1 MRKMLR
7 LANCGFNPS
16 NKLQW
21 GGCWYLEWNGYTLL
35 AATFSN
41 FLRGDFFL
49 WRQPITRINKTRHQH
64 SGPRPRYKL
73 KSGMKTMEC
82 RPCPVLSYPEGYDGS
97 NQKEIYFRP
106 LKILQCFRQLVI
118 WQMYGCMKV
127 SHSSLQMLVS
137 NCGKT
142 TLQLQTNSNLQRPS
156 IGKGPG

>member
-1 MRKMLR
+1 MRKKLR

-64 SGPRPRYKL
+64 SGPRPRYQV

-82 RPCPVLSYPEGYDGS
+82 RPVFCP
-97 NQKEIYFRP
+97 
-106 LKILQCFRQLVI
+106 
-118 WQMYGCMKV
+118 
-127 SHSSLQMLVS
+127 LVS
-137 NCGKT
+137 RRLRWFKPKRNIQLGQPSVIPPGLVLEVGGT
-142 TLQLQTNSNLQRPS
+142 SALQAWLYCCTALHCFFYVDISTV
-156 IGKGPG
+156 